1 MNNHPND
8 WVYGSLGDI
17 AKVVSGYAFASSDF
31 HDNEQEGMPVIRMS
45 DIQENGLNLSTAKR
59 VSNFTQSIEDKFGIR
74 NGDLLFGMSGSIE
87 KSILVNHSCEALLNQ
102 RVGALRPRQ
111 ENGNFHAF
119 VFQSD
124 IVKNQI
130 LDLAA
135 GGAQLNIS
143 AKQVESIQIPIPSL
157 PEQKKIAE
165 ILSGIEDSISTEW
178 QIIRVLLGIRR
189 ASLKNLTFGKGAQ
202 AQRIDSG
209 TEFGLIPSH
218 WTCEQIP
225 NCCLIENSKRKPIKK
240 EDRSQMRGNYP
251 YHGATR
257 IQDYISEF
265 AYEGE
270 YVLIGEDG
278 DHFSKFDDWEMA
290 QFASGRFN
298 VSNHA
303 HVIKGGD
310 RCRAKWLFYSLLH
323 RDLTLHLTRQGATR
337 FKLSKATLEC
347 IPILIPPLAEQDKM
361 INLFDSISSLIE
373 LRSKKVEKLNA
384 AKAAIANDLLTG
396 RKRVSV

>member
-1 MNNHPND
+1 MSDNESNWQRVN
-8 WVYGSLGDI
+8 LGDVCTASAGGTPNRSDPLAYGGDI
-17 AKVVSGYAFASSDF
+17 PWVKSGEVASSDIWTTEERITT
-31 HDNEQEGMPVIRMS
+31 HGMQGSAAKMVDAGSVLIAMYGATAGQVARLKIPAATNQAVLAIRPKGGVLCADFLYHCLCQSKS
-45 DIQENGLNLSTAKR
+45 DLIATCQGSGQPNLNA
-59 VSNFTQSIEDKFGIR
+59 G
-74 NGDLLFGMSGSIE
+74 
-87 KSILVNHSCEALLNQ
+87 
-102 RVGALRPRQ
+102 
-111 ENGNFHAF
+111 
-119 VFQSD
+119 
-124 IVKNQI
+124 IVKGLEI
-130 LDLAA
+130 YL
-135 GGAQLNIS
+135 
-143 AKQVESIQIPIPSL
+143 PPL

-165 ILSGIEDSISTEW
+165 ILSGIDDSISKEW
-178 QIIRVLLGIRR
+178 EKIRVLQEIRR

-240 EDRSQMRGNYP
+240 EDRSQMRGTYP

-303 HVIKGGD
+303 HVITGTD
-310 RCRAKWLFYSLLH
+310 RCRTKWLFYSLLH

-337 FKLSKATLEC
+337 FKLSKASLEC
-347 IPILIPPLAEQDKM
+347 IPILIPPLTEQDRM
-361 INLFDSISSLIE
+361 INLFDSISGLIE